1 MSGSLGQLNIQ
12 LALDQVKF
20 QDGLTKAQ
28 RHAKQFAE
36 RTNTYLKNIENAAIA
51 TNKSLDF
58 ADKLNKLKVLSFVLP
73 NPKQIIGSLDNY
85 TELSNKINL
94 VTESERE
101 RIKAMQDVYDI
112 SLKTAQ
118 STQATSSVYQTF
130 AQNAQQL
137 GLDLSDVAALT
148 ETVAKS
154 VAISGANSATASNA
168 LIQFGQSLLM
178 GKLKA
183 QEFNSLMTQTPT
195 VIQAIAK
202 GLGITTAQLKAMV
215 DKGEM
220 TADKMV
226 EGLKKAQGSVD
237 ELHKKTT
244 TTLSGAFQNLSTAT
258 EKWLGET
265 DKALATSKL
274 FAEGINVVANN
285 IGTLAPLTLSL
296 GAAVAGIKF
305 SQKAKSAYLSASATM
320 QEAKATVQATL
331 AEKAKITADLQATQA
346 YIAQLQAQLN
356 LAKTE
361 QARLLLSKELGAQTA
376 RETALIKAQTAA
388 INQLNVAK
396 KSASTL
402 GMAMAALGGP
412 LGVATLAISAAI
424 PFLLDWGN
432 SASDAANKSN
442 DFANSVDNIKQNL
455 DKFTVAQLKDK
466 LLDAKYSIEEQK
478 KKVQELEQQY
488 KTFQNAAT
496 NAVQKIEWK
505 DHSGNKH
512 IQYLK
517 RSVEDMAKAE
527 ERAIRIKAQLETET
541 AKLNDQTSL
550 QAQLQD
556 KLNEKVEQANN
567 SLAQHK
573 LKLNDWEKAQQDI
586 EKQTKSLTE
595 EVNVLTLESKGNA
608 KAAFILSGLY
618 KVLSVEGADYANV
631 LAAIAKGEYASAEA
645 ASKTIDM
652 SLEDLQKIFAA
663 KEQLEALF
671 QQDEKKTK
679 LKKTIE
685 LNHKKGKGGENAR
698 QNWLNFYDEVRQK
711 STSTLGEIDL
721 EQARMFRRLEEY
733 NKKGVVQH
741 QEYEAAKLAITQRFN
756 QQRLELAGKYAPNKL
771 AAHNLDKELAAVKEL
786 QAANQLTIDEAK
798 QAAMKLQIEYAQ
810 NVAQNAVTPLDQ
822 LRAIY
827 DPNQAIQNQQTQEL
841 AQLEAFH
848 QQKLM
853 TEEEFQK
860 RKKEIIDRYKNDA
873 FQREMNNY
881 ATGLNN
887 LGGAFGNLAS
897 MIEQSGG
904 RQSAAY
910 KAMFA
915 VSKAFAIAESM
926 VKLSQAISQAMA
938 DPAALTPAQKFAN
951 MAAVASV
958 GMNVVSQIMSVGF
971 ASGGYT
977 GLGGKYTPAGI
988 VHKGEYVITKEATSR
1003 LGVDYLNF
1011 LNYGTRRGFANGGGV
1026 AVPKVPVVKSK
1037 TQNANVSIKVI
1048 NNGEPVDAKV
1058 TQKQQGEQLQVTV
1071 ELMRKIAK
1079 QEASSML
1086 QTNFRAGGAFA

>member
-1 MSGSLGQLNIQ
+1 
-12 LALDQVKF
+12 
-20 QDGLTKAQ
+20 
-28 RHAKQFAE
+28 
-36 RTNTYLKNIENAAIA
+36 
-51 TNKSLDF
+51 
-58 ADKLNKLKVLSFVLP
+58 
-73 NPKQIIGSLDNY
+73 
-85 TELSNKINL
+85 
-94 VTESERE
+94 
-101 RIKAMQDVYDI
+101 
-112 SLKTAQ
+112 
-118 STQATSSVYQTF
+118 
-130 AQNAQQL
+130 
-137 GLDLSDVAALT
+137 
-148 ETVAKS
+148 
-154 VAISGANSATASNA
+154 
-168 LIQFGQSLLM
+168 
-178 GKLKA
+178 
-183 QEFNSLMTQTPT
+183 
-195 VIQAIAK
+195 
-202 GLGITTAQLKAMV
+202 
-215 DKGEM
+215 
-220 TADKMV
+220 
-226 EGLKKAQGSVD
+226 
-237 ELHKKTT
+237 
-244 TTLSGAFQNLSTAT
+244 
-258 EKWLGET
+258 
-265 DKALATSKL
+265 
-274 FAEGINVVANN
+274 
-285 IGTLAPLTLSL
+285 
-296 GAAVAGIKF
+296 
-305 SQKAKSAYLSASATM
+305 
-320 QEAKATVQATL
+320 
-331 AEKAKITADLQATQA
+331 
-346 YIAQLQAQLN
+346 
-356 LAKTE
+356 
-361 QARLLLSKELGAQTA
+361 
-376 RETALIKAQTAA
+376 
-388 INQLNVAK
+388 
-396 KSASTL
+396 
-402 GMAMAALGGP
+402 
-412 LGVATLAISAAI
+412 
-424 PFLLDWGN
+424 
-432 SASDAANKSN
+432 
-442 DFANSVDNIKQNL
+442 
-455 DKFTVAQLKDK
+455 
-466 LLDAKYSIEEQK
+466 
-478 KKVQELEQQY
+478 
-488 KTFQNAAT
+488 
-496 NAVQKIEWK
+496 
-505 DHSGNKH
+505 
-512 IQYLK
+512 
-517 RSVEDMAKAE
+517 MAKAE

-1003 LGVDYLNF
+1003 LGWITL
-1011 LNYGTRRGFANGGGV
+1011 T
-1026 AVPKVPVVKSK
+1026 S
-1037 TQNANVSIKVI
+1037 
-1048 NNGEPVDAKV
+1048 
-1058 TQKQQGEQLQVTV
+1058 
-1071 ELMRKIAK
+1071 
-1079 QEASSML
+1079 
-1086 QTNFRAGGAFA
+1086 